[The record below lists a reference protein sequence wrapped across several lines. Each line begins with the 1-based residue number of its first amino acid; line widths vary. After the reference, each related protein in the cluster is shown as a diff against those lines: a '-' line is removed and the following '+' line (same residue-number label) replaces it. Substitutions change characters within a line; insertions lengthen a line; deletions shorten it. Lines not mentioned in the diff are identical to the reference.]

1 MILLIAALLAAQAAP
16 GAEPPAPPPQ
26 TVTVTGK
33 RLGYHDPLEDDTAIE
48 SQVSDDTVVCHK
60 NFTTGSHLSRPDDGH
75 EALRRRHR
83 LHDAVNGRL
92 VNGATGQKAHGA
104 DLA

>member
-60 NFTTGSHLSRPDDGH
+60 NFTTGSRLAVTKICLTKRHWRELQRDDSTYLDQMTAMKH
-75 EALRRRHR
+75 
-83 LHDAVNGRL
+83 
-92 VNGATGQKAHGA
+92 
-104 DLA
+104 